1 MSGAPSASPTRD
13 GPVATLSLPG
23 APSVWSLAFA
33 YAAFMALMLQKLILP
48 VMPELHAGHG
58 LMTND
63 AIIFHDMAVAMA
75 EQIRAHGW
83 SAWRLFPADGI
94 TGNVGL
100 LAALYVFLGPDPAW
114 FVPLN
119 AAFHALG
126 ALMIYLIGAT
136 LCPGTQGRLGGLV
149 AAFFF
154 LTFPSSLVW
163 YGQNHKDAFM
173 IAGLLLALWAFLD
186 ALRAE
191 GRRSLAAQAAWM
203 AAGLTLV
210 ALMRPY
216 MLIVF
221 AAAFL
226 AAWLVVAAC
235 VACTRSGAGRAGR
248 ALVLV
253 LLAGLVAA
261 VVPPENSAAS
271 LSGKGVTIRLEH
283 WRWQGTAGVPP
294 ALDRVAE
301 RVSTVRA
308 HVIESGRKVGAGS
321 LVDDDVAPRNIV
333 EMAVYL
339 PRALLV
345 GLATPF
351 PATWTERPTLPR
363 VIGAM
368 ETLVWYLIVPG
379 IVFLL
384 VRGPG
389 MPVVACLVFAAAVLT
404 VLGYFSPNVG
414 TLHRVRYAPWFLF
427 LLAGAIGWVRGVAAL
442 LPRGAPAPASAGDV
456 RGAPGDSVAE
466 RGAVVGDG
474 VTVLLITAVGY
485 LGLFARDL
493 LLIGIHGFGARLDS
507 LFAALVLPMFL
518 VSVASLPLGDALI
531 AALHRASGDSR
542 ERRALVRAAVAS
554 ALALCGGLCVLL
566 FAFADRVFPAFVGVA
581 EPARAAELMR
591 LALPLLLLSGVAVA
605 GNSVLGALH
614 RAKAAAVAQ
623 LLVPVCAI
631 AAILVAD
638 AEHALQAAIAG
649 MILGQ
654 LGNIAFVAY
663 VARAEGF
670 RLTPG
675 PLRAAHRW
683 REAGANYAG
692 LALAAAAVS
701 VANPIN
707 LWFAGN
713 LPVGSVSLW
722 GMGSKLTQLVTGLT
736 AAVMAGVVAPYLARI
751 VARGGG
757 RRLRGDVYFM
767 LVAGTWA
774 GILAAL
780 VLFGFTEPLVMAA
793 FAHGAAGADQA
804 LRLAA
809 VVKLGALQIP
819 FLFATLLQIKLA
831 AVSRESGKVV
841 LAALASL
848 GLNVALNVA
857 LIADFGVVGLAA
869 SATGSAAA
877 SALALLLLTRARSGL
892 SAAQLF
898 AIVGSWAVLGGF
910 AMALHLRSAATAF
923 SAAVLLLFVAW
934 AQWRAGRSAQG

>member
-1 MSGAPSASPTRD
+1 MSGATSASPARER
-13 GPVATLSLPG
+13 PAASPSLPG
-23 APSVWSLAFA
+23 AASVWSLAFA

-75 EQIRAHGW
+75 EQIKAHGW

-126 ALMIYLIGAT
+126 ALMIYLIGAA
-136 LCPGTQGRLGGLV
+136 LWPGAHGRLGGLV
-149 AAFFF
+149 AAFLF

-173 IAGLLLALWAFLD
+173 IAGLLVALWAFLD
-186 ALRAE
+186 TLRAD
-191 GRRSLAAQAAWM
+191 GRRPFAAQAGWM
-203 AAGLTLV
+203 AAGLALV
-210 ALMRPY
+210 ATMRPY
-216 MLIVF
+216 MLIVI

-235 VACTRSGAGRAGR
+235 AACTRSGGARAGR
-248 ALVLV
+248 ALALVLV
-253 LLAGLVAA
+253 AGLFAA

-271 LSGKGVTIRLEH
+271 LSGKGAPIRLEH
-283 WRWQGTAGVPP
+283 WRWQAIPGVPRV
-294 ALDRVAE
+294 LDRIAE

-321 LVDDDVAPRNIV
+321 LVDDDIAPQNIV
-333 EMAVYL
+333 EMAAYL

-368 ETLVWYLIVPG
+368 ETLVWYLLVPG
-379 IVFLL
+379 VAFLL
-384 VRGPG
+384 WRGPG
-389 MPVVACLVFAAAVLT
+389 VPLAACLVFAAALLT
-404 VLGYFSPNVG
+404 VLGYFTPNVG

-427 LLAGAIGWVRGVAAL
+427 LLAGAIGWVQGVATL
-442 LPRGAPAPASAGDV
+442 LPRAAAGPGGAARESAGE
-456 RGAPGDSVAE
+456 SLAE

-531 AALHRASGDSR
+531 AALQRSAGVAR
-542 ERRALVRAAVAS
+542 ERVALVRAAVAFS
-554 ALALCGGLCVLL
+554 LALCGGLCVLL
-566 FAFADRVFPAFVGVA
+566 FAFADRVFPALVGVA
-581 EPARAAELMR
+581 EPGRAAELMR
-591 LALPLLLLSGVAVA
+591 LSLPLLLLSGVAVA
-605 GNSVLGALH
+605 GNSVLSALH

-623 LLVPVCAI
+623 LMVPVCAI
-631 AAILVAD
+631 AAILLAD
-638 AEHALQAAIAG
+638 AEQALSAAILG
-649 MILGQ
+649 MIAGQ

-663 VARAEGF
+663 VARQEGF
-670 RLTPG
+670 RLLPG
-675 PLRAAHRW
+675 SPRAARGW
-683 REAGANYAG
+683 REAGANFAG
-692 LALAAAAVS
+692 LALAAAAVN

-707 LWFAGN
+707 LWFAGH

-722 GMGSKLTQLVTGLT
+722 GMGSKLIQLVTGLT

-757 RRLRGDVYFM
+757 RRLRGDLYFL

-774 GILAAL
+774 GIVAAL
-780 VLFGFTEPLVMAA
+780 FLFGFTEPLVMAA
-793 FAHGAAGADQA
+793 FAHGATDADQA

-848 GLNVALNVA
+848 ALNVALNVA

-877 SALALLLLTRARSGL
+877 SAFVLLLLTQPRSGL
-892 SAAQLF
+892 SSAQLF

-910 AMALHLRSAATAF
+910 AIALHLHSVATAV